1 LLDHLVDLVVV
12 LLSLVMVEVL
22 LMQVI
27 QLPLQMVFLQQLKEI
42 MVALIQDMSIV
53 NTVAEVAAAVP
64 VVLVELK
71 NLIPQ
76 VLLVPS
82 KQELVEMD

>member
-71 NLIPQ
+71 NFIPQ